1 MYQRTKASIKA
12 NVLCFWT
19 AEQQRCGVTG
29 RFWRSGNELWQRF
42 RSVKCT
48 FTFSLRRKASK
59 GAFRQFGEW
68 HWYRSYLRQKAT
80 EAADSDL
87 GLLRLWAPFFTPCT
101 MGASGHR
108 ICFFFPCLHPL
119 HILYQCVVNRWF
131 FGVSFGG
138 LRGSVPMLPTDTN
151 TLDAICVHQAMLDSL
166 QSTFVRMWLIWCEQ
180 NLV

>member
-19 AEQQRCGVTG
+19 AKQQRCGVTG

-87 GLLRLWAPFFTPCT
+87 GLLRLWAPFLTSCT
-101 MGASGHR
+101 TGPVGTGYV
-108 ICFFFPCLHPL
+108 FFPCLHPL

-131 FGVSFGG
+131 LVSVLEDWGD
-138 LRGSVPMLPTDTN
+138 LCPCCPLTPTHSMLFVF
-151 TLDAICVHQAMLDSL
+151 IRWC
-166 QSTFVRMWLIWCEQ
+166 STAYKVLLSECD
-180 NLV
+180 